1 MPITAYSKEAQ
12 RELDLDQWL
21 QLNGFQ
27 SHDAGP
33 QSEMPDLLR
42 AKASADIECSACGT
56 LGVTLVRSARS
67 KASGKAVAQGH
78 FRFLTADGGNP
89 HHPLCDFHDEQN
101 VRGADYLTS
110 FASDK
115 SALTR
120 AIRDLVCRGIHA
132 GIFSQ
137 AEMRA
142 MRLWFLQEK
151 AAHTMRL
158 DVTPE
163 LLQWCCDMQTTRA
176 TWRTGSLPFIP
187 AHGSLPGFDWD
198 AAAKL
203 EWARRNEPL
212 FSEIHPRPL
221 NFLRQSIDRPL
232 RLVAQHAGQHVLDPS
247 ALHEKYDAA
256 LKLAAFVAHHL
267 FEPGT
272 KPPPLTREYPQHW
285 KPATAHPLLAFSALL
300 LFLSAWDLQR
310 ASALFCRVKTAPP
323 APDDLLGNLVGLNP
337 FHDYQAWL
345 VINAA
350 RRIAL
355 KRTDT
360 RPVAEQV
367 TEVRAELQAQHRT
380 WAGSSERGR

>member
-1 MPITAYSKEAQ
+1 MPLTAYSKAAQ
-12 RELDLDQWL
+12 RELDLEQWL
-21 QLNGFQ
+21 QLNGLQPAEAFKQ
-27 SHDAGP
+27 LDV
-33 QSEMPDLLR
+33 PDWLR
-42 AKASADIECSACGT
+42 ARAGTDVECSACGA
-56 LGVTLVRSARS
+56 LGATLVRSARS
-67 KASGKAVAQGH
+67 KGSGKAVAQSH
-78 FRFLTADGGNP
+78 FRFRTAEGGNP

-120 AIRDLVCRGIHA
+120 AIRDLVCRGISA

-151 AAHTMRL
+151 AARTILL

-163 LLQWCCDMQTTRA
+163 QLQWCSDMQATRA
-176 TWRTGSLPFIP
+176 IRNAGSLSFIP
-187 AHGSLPGFDWD
+187 EHGSLTGFDWEV
-198 AAAKL
+198 AAKL

-212 FSEIHPRPL
+212 FSEIGPHVY
-221 NFLRQSIDRPL
+221 FQRQSLERPL
-232 RLVAQHAGQHVLDPS
+232 RLLAQHAGQQVLDPS
-247 ALHEKYDAA
+247 ALREKYDAA
-256 LKLAAFVAHHL
+256 LQLASFAAHHL

-272 KPPPLTREYPQHW
+272 KPHALAREHPYYW
-285 KPATAHPLLAFSALL
+285 KPAAAHPLLALSALL
-300 LFLSAWDLQR
+300 LFLSCWDLQR

-345 VINAA
+345 VLNAA

-380 WAGSSERGR
+380 WASSSERGR